1 MHAKMPQVREYM
13 TPTPH
18 TIAAETPL
26 PTVQELMRQH
36 RVRHLPVKKGETLVG
51 IISDRS
57 VKSAL
62 GFEGKNTLTAED
74 VMIRDPFTVAP
85 QTDLDEVVA
94 AMAEE
99 KYGCALIQDNDG
111 KLVGIFTTVDAC
123 RALRQV
129 LETFYPDR
137 T

>member
-1 MHAKMPQVREYM
+1 MPTKMPQVREYM

-18 TIAAETPL
+18 TIAAETSL
-26 PTVQELMRQH
+26 HRVQEIMREH
-36 RVRHLPVKKGETLVG
+36 HVRHLPVKKGESLVG

-62 GFEGKNTLTAED
+62 GFAGKNGLTAED
-74 VMIRDPFTVAP
+74 IMIRDPFSVAP
-85 QTDLDEVVA
+85 QTNLDEVVA

-99 KYGCALIQDNDG
+99 KYGCALIRDDDG

-137 T
+137 N